1 MDNRRICVDD
11 EEISGDADGDEPR
24 VTHKQ
29 CHAVDVI
36 VAHLDREPDAI
47 DQHYGHRRQP
57 RADGRPPIE
66 LCMVASIDG
75 SIAVA
80 GRSGPLSGT
89 DDRAVLTTLRRTAGL
104 VLVGAGTVR
113 EEGYTPP
120 RDDGPLLA
128 IVTARGGLDWDGPLA
143 RSPRVVIVTHH
154 ALDVPEGITTIRV
167 GPDAVD
173 LTAAV
178 NELAPLVPQGGFIHA
193 EGGPQ
198 LNGAL
203 AAQGHIDAVNLTLAG
218 MIVGGD
224 AGRLISGGGNVDLR
238 LRLAHLLVGRDHL
251 FTRWERTDTP

>member
-1 MDNRRICVDD
+1 MDD
-11 EEISGDADGDEPR
+11 EGNSGDADGDETR

-47 DQHYGHRRQP
+47 AQHYGHQRHL
-57 RADGRPPIE
+57 RADGQPPIE

-80 GRSGPLSGT
+80 GRSGPLSGP
-89 DDRAVLTTLRRTAGL
+89 DDRAVLATLRRTAGL

-113 EEGYTPP
+113 DEGYTPP

-128 IVTARGGLDWDGPLA
+128 VVTARGGLDWDGPFA
-143 RSPRVVIVTHH
+143 RSPRVVIVTHQS
-154 ALDVPEGITTIRV
+154 LDVPAGIAAIRV
-167 GPDAVD
+167 GADSVD
-173 LTAAV
+173 LTAALD
-178 NELAPLVPQGGFIHA
+178 ELAPLVPKGGFIHA

-224 AGRLISGGGNVDLR
+224 AGRLVSGVDNVDLR

-251 FTRWERTDTP
+251 FTRWERSDAP